1 MKLSELKKGEWFTLK
16 SIAEPKPSQVWIR
29 GEYDRTEKRYS
40 AINWEDMNRERFLSG
55 DREVF
60 TDFTF

>member
-1 MKLSELKKGEWFTLK
+1 MKLSKLKKGEWFTLK
-16 SIAEPKPSQVWIR
+16 PIECPKACQVWIR

-40 AINWEDMNRERFLSG
+40 VTNWEDINRERFLQG

-60 TDFTF
+60 IDFTF